1 LYLYTHYSLK
11 RRIPL
16 SNNEV
21 TFLLSL
27 MTSSLNNLCLRVSA
41 AAVTFMIAPPAMAQ
55 LFGPV
60 PDVGAGNAD
69 IRSTVLNII
78 KKVLTFMALVAVVFI
93 VIAGIR
99 LVISQGEEAE
109 KDKAK
114 KTIFFVIIGLIV
126 ILLAQAIVD
135 FIATQIATSTTN

>member
-1 LYLYTHYSLK
+1 MIT
-11 RRIPL
+11 
-16 SNNEV
+16 
-21 TFLLSL
+21 
-27 MTSSLNNLCLRVSA
+27 SLNNLCLRAS
-41 AAVTFMIAPPAMAQ
+41 AAVTTFLIAPPAMAQ

-60 PDVGAGNAD
+60 PDIGGGTSD
-69 IRSTVLNII
+69 IRQTILNII

-99 LVISQGEEAE
+99 LVVSQGEEAE

-114 KTIFFVIIGLIV
+114 KTIFYVIIGLVV

-135 FIATQIATSTTN
+135 FIASQIASSTSN